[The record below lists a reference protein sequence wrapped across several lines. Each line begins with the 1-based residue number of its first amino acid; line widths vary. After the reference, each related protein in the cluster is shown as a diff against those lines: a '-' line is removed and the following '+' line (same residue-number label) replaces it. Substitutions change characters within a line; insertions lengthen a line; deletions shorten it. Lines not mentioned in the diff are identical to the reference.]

1 MYKVV
6 LKIKLTIV
14 EYIEETQ
21 TLEFTYDRPF
31 HTLQRQSKLSINQTE
46 SSGKMWQREIVY
58 FNFGSW
64 QNPQKYSQFLIST
77 QQC

>member
-46 SSGKMWQREIVY
+46 LYGKM
-58 FNFGSW
+58 
-64 QNPQKYSQFLIST
+64 
-77 QQC
+77 